1 MPQTGPTAV
10 DTIRNW
16 LLEQSL
22 LAPPVERL
30 VPALAD
36 QLRSA
41 GLPVDRLHVATNI
54 LHPQFNAVSVT
65 WWDGEDMQAAAHR
78 PESETQDDWLRS
90 PFKPMIDDAERRLR
104 RINDPQSRNK
114 TTVPPQRLRLSQG
127 EGLDRFPV
135 IAELVAK
142 GATDYLA
149 YITAFGVDGIVNPDD
164 IYGIATS
171 WATRRPGGFT
181 DADLEVL
188 TALRIPLATAVR
200 SGLDVAVA
208 RAILGAYLGADAGAR
223 VLAGDIRRGQLQTL
237 RAAILY
243 GDLRGFTAV
252 ADRLPGTEVVAL
264 LDRLFEAMA
273 GPVLARG
280 GQVMKFMGDAILATF
295 ALDDTKEAP
304 VCAAALDA
312 AIEAQAA
319 VAAVNQRHHEEGKPR
334 MPLDQALHLGTVMYG
349 NVGTEERLDFTVIGP
364 AINEANR
371 MEALCQ
377 PLSVP
382 IAVSRSFTDAAES
395 PDRFRSLGPQI
406 LRGLG
411 EPREI
416 FTVVEP

>member
-1 MPQTGPTAV
+1 MSQREMIETV
-10 DTIRNW
+10 SDW

-22 LAPPVERL
+22 LAPPIDRL

-36 QLRSA
+36 QVRAA
-41 GLPVDRLHVATNI
+41 GIPVDRIHLATNI
-54 LHPQFNAVSVT
+54 LHPQFTAISFT
-65 WWDGEDMQAAAHR
+65 WWEGQELQADAHR
-78 PESETQDDWLRS
+78 PDAETKDDWLRS
-90 PFKPMIDDAERRLR
+90 PFKPMLDDAEQRLR
-104 RINDPQSRNK
+104 RINDPQLRSK
-114 TTVPPQRLRLSQG
+114 TTVPSQRLRLWKG
-127 EGLDRFPV
+127 EGLDRYP
-135 IAELVAK
+135 ILTELAAR

-149 YITAFGVDGIVNPDD
+149 YITAFGVDGVVNPDD
-164 IYGIATS
+164 MYGVVAS
-171 WATRRPGGFT
+171 WTTRQTGGFT
-181 DADLEVL
+181 EADV
-188 TALRIPLATAVR
+188 TALSALRMPLAAAVR
-200 SGLDVAVA
+200 SGLDVAVS
-208 RAILGAYLGADAGAR
+208 RSVLGAYLGADAGAR

-243 GDLRGFTAV
+243 GDLRGFTAI
-252 ADRLPGTEVVAL
+252 ADRLPGADVVFL

-295 ALDDTKEAP
+295 ALDGTREAP

-312 AIEAQAA
+312 AVEAQAA
-319 VAAVNQRHHEEGKPR
+319 VTAVNDRHSTEGKPV

-364 AINEANR
+364 AVNEANR

-382 IAVSRSFTDAAES
+382 IAVSRSFTEAADC

-416 FTVVEP
+416 FTVVER